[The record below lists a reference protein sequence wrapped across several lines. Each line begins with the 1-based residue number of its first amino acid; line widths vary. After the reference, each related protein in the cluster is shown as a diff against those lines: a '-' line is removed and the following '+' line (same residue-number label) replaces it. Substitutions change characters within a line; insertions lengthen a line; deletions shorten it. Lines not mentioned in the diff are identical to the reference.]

1 MYRSHVRTVIEGDL
15 MELFYGLSGILLITT
30 WLKYELP
37 AMFWLSM
44 SMFLG
49 AYLIKEA
56 ERKREE
62 K

>member
-1 MYRSHVRTVIEGDL
+1 

-37 AMFWLSM
+37 AMFWASM